1 MTLVE
6 AASLRITNV
15 HVSDTGNKKVLSSLR
30 VEKIIRKQR
39 VNGQKCKFILF
50 DIKEITHVKWSG
62 EVNPCILYIN
72 W

>member
-15 HVSDTGNKKVLSSLR
+15 HVSDTGNKKSNINVNSSL
-30 VEKIIRKQR
+30 KQR
-39 VNGQKCKFILF
+39 VNDRKFIFILF
-50 DIKEITHVKWSG
+50 HIKEITHVKWSG

-72 W
+72 